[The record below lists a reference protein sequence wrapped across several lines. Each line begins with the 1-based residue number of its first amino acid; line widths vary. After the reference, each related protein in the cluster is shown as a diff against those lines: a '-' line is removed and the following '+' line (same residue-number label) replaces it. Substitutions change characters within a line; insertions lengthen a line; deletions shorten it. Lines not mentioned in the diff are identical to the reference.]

1 MQANSGPSM
10 TNWLSVPK
18 ILAMLCISKIN
29 VRKTTDGVVAAVV
42 VRTYLKLNFCFG
54 LVLIAVCSQELTALL
69 RPAVV
74 EAEEF
79 NLSEGDWIVLELAGG
94 CLKVPCNVTDL

>member
-1 MQANSGPSM
+1 MR
-10 TNWLSVPK
+10 L
-18 ILAMLCISKIN
+18 KIN

-42 VRTYLKLNFCFG
+42 VRTYPKLNFCFG

-79 NLSEGDWIVLELAGG
+79 NLSEGDWNVLELAGG
-94 CLKVPCNVTDL
+94 CLKVPCNVTYFLT

>member
-1 MQANSGPSM
+1 M
-10 TNWLSVPK
+10 
-18 ILAMLCISKIN
+18 
-29 VRKTTDGVVAAVV
+29 DGVVAAVV
-42 VRTYLKLNFCFG
+42 MRTYLKLNFCFG

-79 NLSEGDWIVLELAGG
+79 NLSKGDWTCWNLRADV
-94 CLKVPCNVTDL
+94 